1 MAKKILVVED
11 DTDIARNLKEL
22 LESEGYQVTVSK
34 NGKEA
39 LVSLQTET
47 PNLIILDLMM
57 PIMDG
62 FGFRQIQRS
71 DPRISQIP
79 IIVMSADGHVE
90 DKKLQLGVTDFIR
103 KPADL
108 EEVLTAVAAG
118 IR

>member
-1 MAKKILVVED
+1 MVKKILIVED

-22 LESEGYQVTVSK
+22 LESEGYQVVVSK

-39 LVSLQTET
+39 LVFLQTDI

-71 DPRISQIP
+71 DPRISHIP
-79 IIVMSADGHVE
+79 VIVMSADGHVE
-90 DKKLQLGVTDFIR
+90 DKKLQLGVTNFIR

-108 EEVLTAVAAG
+108 EEVLAAVSG
-118 IR
+118 SII